1 MPHRVTL
8 LGNQTAPVGGFLL
21 AQSENFCNERGKP
34 LPRSSLLASWMEVHP
49 RSPPPAQWG
58 SLIPSLCAPEGRRNG
73 SATEK
78 EIFKRPAIPAAYAQG
93 RIALHPRKS
102 KFFCQAIGYNCCFY
116 GAKKNYSAAQ
126 TFFCTSSNIAE
137 SERTAQKG
145 AAFTP
150 FSTIWGA
157 CNISCLE

>member
-1 MPHRVTL
+1 MVTL
-8 LGNQTAPVGGFLL
+8 PISGSLLKTTFGNSDWGKKKKPQPEIWWGKAAICQTAFPPSLPRSVGGFLFS
-21 AQSENFCNERGKP
+21 AEREIFCNERGKP

-58 SLIPSLCAPEGRRNG
+58 NLIPSLCAPEGRRNG

-102 KFFCQAIGYNCCFY
+102 KFFCHMIF
-116 GAKKNYSAAQ
+116 KKY
-126 TFFCTSSNIAE
+126 
-137 SERTAQKG
+137 
-145 AAFTP
+145 
-150 FSTIWGA
+150 A
-157 CNISCLE
+157 CAYL